1 MKHLSVRM
9 IGTVKKL
16 QRDKELYKAIREA
29 FYSAATISDR

>member
-9 IGTVKKL
+9 IGTVKNL

-29 FYSAATISDR
+29 FYSAATVNDT